1 MSGGGEAMLYPYRPA
16 GEHSSPDCGPG
27 ERQALGRCWA

>member
-16 GEHSSPDCGPG
+16 GEHCGPG

>member
-16 GEHSSPDCGPG
+16 GSTGSPDCGLG
-27 ERQALGRCWA
+27 ARQALGRCWA

>member
-16 GEHSSPDCGPG
+16 GESPDCGPG